1 MLKWASNTLLY
12 FSYNQTRVETSFNM
26 LDKNINLS
34 NSLPIF
40 DGHINYV

>member
-1 MLKWASNTLLY
+1 MLKFL
-12 FSYNQTRVETSFNM
+12 YNQTRVETTFNV

-40 DGHINYV
+40 DGHIKHV